1 MAQAKK
7 ILGLIGRGV
16 NYSFSPLI
24 HNTACEALGLPYY
37 YTIFNIADHAFIG
50 DALKGARA
58 LGIAG
63 FNVTIPYKQTVVPFL
78 DELSAEAASIMA
90 VNTIVNNDGKLSGHN
105 TDIAGFAAP
114 LLPFKEEIAG
124 QPVCIFGIGGAALA
138 AIEAFRL
145 FFSPS
150 EILLFARDTAKAE
163 SMLSDYAAKEEVTP
177 LPLDGLYTG
186 NTQYIDML
194 RNCAVA
200 VNATP
205 VGTKGR
211 PDEMKSIMPLDIG
224 VIRKGQIIYD
234 MVYNPF
240 DTPLLRAAK
249 KAGAVTVPGIE
260 MLIGQAARSFE
271 LWTGCTMPVDTVR
284 RNVLDVLQS
293 NNQ

>member
-1 MAQAKK
+1 MAKAKK

-16 NYSFSPLI
+16 DYSYSPLI
-24 HNTACEALGLPYY
+24 HNTASETLGLPYY
-37 YTIFNIADHAFIG
+37 YTIFNVADHALIG
-50 DALKGARA
+50 DALRGARA

-78 DELSAEAASIMA
+78 DELSSEAASIMA
-90 VNTIVNNDGKLSGHN
+90 VNTIVNKEGKLSGHN

-124 QPVCIFGIGGAALA
+124 KPVCIFGIGGAALA
-138 AIEAFRL
+138 AVEAFLL

-163 SMLSDYAAKEEVTP
+163 AMLDDYASKDAVTTF
-177 LPLDGLYTG
+177 PLDGLYSG
-186 NTQYIDML
+186 NAQYIDML
-194 RNCAVA
+194 SHCAVV

-211 PDEMKSIMPLDIG
+211 PDEMKSIVPLDS
-224 VIRKGQIIYD
+224 VFIRKEQIIYD

-240 DTPLLRAAK
+240 ETPLLCAAK
-249 KAGAVTVPGIE
+249 KAGAITVPGIE

-271 LWTGCTMPVDTVR
+271 LWTGCAMPLDTVR

-293 NNQ
+293 DNQ